1 MSSENINKVRLVATV
16 QKFNGT
22 IIVITTTTT
31 TITDDVDDVRKRRCS
46 QLMHRQSAVIG
57 VQNT

>member
-31 TITDDVDDVRKRRCS
+31 ITDDVDDVRKRRCS
-46 QLMHRQSAVIG
+46 QLMYRQSAVIG